1 MRTIYHLYMRIKY
14 AHYQPPVR
22 HHGKPLVSIEE
33 RPVPQNASQ
42 HTSPT
47 QPIPV
52 GDDVVPHF
60 IDAALETGELLNE
73 GRTFTPFDAKPVLYK
88 QLAGINWPP
97 MSYDLESHVLYDRG
111 HYRPQGNAIVPSG
124 AERERAPRR
133 RGVRLA
139 SVGEVIPMA
148 SLQWHNKHI
157 PAPCDIHDITVL
169 EPIVPEYPP
178 QGADVH
184 TQVGILDNDIGPD
197 LRHDLVFGN
206 HLAGSFD
213 QPGTRRQTT
222 LSLAFPAAP

>member
-1 MRTIYHLYMRIKY
+1 MRIKY

-88 QLAGINWPP
+88 QSPASTGRRCLTTWKVTCSMTVATTGRKEMPSFRQVLSEKELRDVAAYASHLLA
-97 MSYDLESHVLYDRG
+97 
-111 HYRPQGNAIVPSG
+111 
-124 AERERAPRR
+124 
-133 RGVRLA
+133 
-139 SVGEVIPMA
+139 
-148 SLQWHNKHI
+148 K
-157 PAPCDIHDITVL
+157 
-169 EPIVPEYPP
+169 
-178 QGADVH
+178 
-184 TQVGILDNDIGPD
+184 
-197 LRHDLVFGN
+197 
-206 HLAGSFD
+206 
-213 QPGTRRQTT
+213 
-222 LSLAFPAAP
+222 